1 MRAVVKQKRE
11 AGAVILEVPDPK
23 PGPNEVLVK
32 MKASSICGTDIHIWE
47 WNHWAENRIKRL
59 PMIFGHELCGDVV
72 EVGKNVTKVKV
83 GDMVS
88 AETHIIDNTCY
99 QCRRGKGHI
108 CRNVEIL
115 GVDRD
120 GVFADYVVIP
130 EQNAWITDKSID
142 PAVAAV
148 QEPLGNAIHTVLPN
162 DNIDDIAGSNV
173 AVVGC
178 GPIGLM
184 AIAVMKKLGAKA
196 IYATELGSERVRI
209 ELAKK
214 MGVDRVFDATMGT
227 DAIVTEVME
236 MTDGNGVDV
245 ALEMS
250 GALVGPEQVFRM
262 LTPGGRVSVLGL
274 YDEPVCIDLNNM
286 LTFKGATVFG
296 ITGRRMF
303 QTWEKTSELLRD
315 PDFREKM
322 ASIITHRVPIGDID
336 KAMELIHRKQAGK
349 ISLLP
354 KW

>member
-11 AGAVILEVPDPK
+11 AGATILEVPDPK
-23 PGPNEVLVK
+23 PGPHEVLLE

-47 WNHWAENRIKRL
+47 WNHWAEKRIKRL
-59 PMIFGHELCGDVV
+59 PMIFGHEIFGEVVQLGD
-72 EVGKNVTKVKV
+72 GVTRVKV

-88 AETHIIDNTCY
+88 AETHIVDNTCY
-99 QCRRGKGHI
+99 QCRKGKSHI

-130 EQNAWITDKSID
+130 EQNAWVTDRSID
-142 PAVAAV
+142 PAVAAI
-148 QEPLGNAIHTVLPN
+148 QEPLGNAVHTVLPT
-162 DNIDDIAGSNV
+162 DSIDDIKGSNV

-184 AIAVMKKLGAKA
+184 AIAVLKKLGAKTVVG
-196 IYATELGSERVRI
+196 TELGSERVRFD
-209 ELAKK
+209 LAKK
-214 MGVDRVFDATMGT
+214 MGAEMVFDATMGT

-236 MTDGNGVDV
+236 LTGGNGVDI

-250 GALVGPEQVFRM
+250 GALVAPEQVFRM

-274 YDEPVCIDLNNM
+274 YDEAVCLDLNNM
-286 LTFKGATVFG
+286 LTFKGATVYG
-296 ITGRRMF
+296 ITGRRVP
-303 QTWEKTSELLRD
+303 QTWEKTAEFLKD
-315 PDFREKM
+315 PVFREKM
-322 ASIITHRVPIGDID
+322 SSIITHRVPIGDID

-349 ISLLP
+349 ISLIP

>member
-1 MRAVVKQKRE
+1 MKAVVKQKRE
-11 AGAVILEVPDPK
+11 AGAIITEVPDPK
-23 PGPNEVLVK
+23 PGPGEVLVR
-32 MKASSICGTDIHIWE
+32 MKVSSICGTDIHIWE
-47 WNHWAENRIKRL
+47 WNHWAEKRVKKL

-72 EVGKNVTKVKV
+72 EIGKGVSRVKV

-88 AETHIIDNTCY
+88 AETHIVDNSCY
-99 QCRRGKGHI
+99 QCLKGKKHV

-115 GVDRD
+115 GVDRN
-120 GVFADYVVIP
+120 GVFADFVVIP

-142 PAVAAV
+142 PAIAAI
-148 QEPLGNAIHTVLPN
+148 QEPLGNAVHTVLPT
-162 DNIDDIAGSNV
+162 DEIDDIKGSNV
-173 AVVGC
+173 AIVGC

-184 AIAVMKKLGAKA
+184 AIAVLKKLGAKK
-196 IYATELGSERVRI
+196 IIGTELGSERVRF

-214 MGVDRVFDATMGT
+214 MGADVVFDATMGT

-236 MTDGNGVDV
+236 LTDGNGVDV

-250 GALVGPEQVFRM
+250 GALVGPEQIFRM

-274 YDEPVCIDLNNM
+274 YDEPVCLDLNNM
-286 LTFKGATVFG
+286 LTFKGATVYG

-303 QTWEKTSELLRD
+303 QTWEKTAEFLMDPIFRD
-315 PDFREKM
+315 KM
-322 ASIITHRVPIGDID
+322 SSIVTHRVPIGDID

-349 ISLLP
+349 ISLIP